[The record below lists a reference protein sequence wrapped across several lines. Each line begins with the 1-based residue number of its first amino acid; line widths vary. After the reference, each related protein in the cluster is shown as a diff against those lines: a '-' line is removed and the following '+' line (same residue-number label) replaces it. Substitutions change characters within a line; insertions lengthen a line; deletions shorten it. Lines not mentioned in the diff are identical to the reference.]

1 MIVGIDVVL
10 GGDNAIVIALASR
23 NLPESKRNKAILI
36 GTLLAIVL
44 RIILT
49 ILAVYLLD
57 IPFLQLIGGILL
69 TFIAVNLLTDN
80 SNDLS
85 SIQGKTTLFQAV
97 RTIVFADL
105 VMGFDNVIAIAGQ
118 LTEDFTRN
126 NRFTHFYPDYY
137 LGQQTHFNTYGT
149 LSIPH
154 LLRGSNSRLYSRKNG
169 HT

>member
-23 NLPESKRNKAILI
+23 NLPESKRNKAISI

-44 RIILT
+44 RIVLT

-57 IPFLQLIGGILL
+57 IPFLQLIGGVLL
-69 TFIAVNLLTDN
+69 TLIAVNLLTDN

-105 VMGFDNVIAIAGQ
+105 VMGFDNVIAIAGRDSR
-118 LTEDFTRN
+118 EIFTRH
-126 NRFTHFYPDYY
+126 NRLTHFYPDYY
-137 LGQQTHFNTYGT
+137 LGLTNLF
-149 LSIPH
+149 
-154 LLRGSNSRLYSRKNG
+154 
-169 HT
+169 